1 MQKLL
6 KYQNSLTIQTRFLIV
21 AGFAALSVSMSF
33 FLEFGLGQMP
43 CLLCLA
49 QRGIHGLLF
58 VIALMGICI
67 YSKTVFRRCCQG
79 LLIASCLVAG
89 YHSMVQLNLV
99 KDRCKRHSQVGDFE
113 SYKNLLL
120 ESRKTRPSCSEAT
133 WGIGPIPI
141 SGVNGLLSFCLLIL
155 ISKSRKDS
163 LRTVILKF
171 SSSLW
176 V

>member
-6 KYQNSLTIQTRFLIV
+6 KYQNSFTIQTRFLIV
-21 AGFAALSVSMSF
+21 AGFSAFSVCMSF
-33 FLEFGLGQMP
+33 FLEFVLGQIP

-49 QRGIHGLLF
+49 QRGLHGLLF
-58 VIALMGICI
+58 AIALMGVCI

-89 YHSMVQLNLV
+89 YHCMVQLNLV

-141 SGVNGLLSFCLLIL
+141 SGVNGIISFFLLVF
-155 ISKSRKDS
+155 ISRNRNGSKR
-163 LRTVILKF
+163 IP
-171 SSSLW
+171 
-176 V
+176 